1 MLISVLFSFFFLSS
15 RLETPVCDCANAKPT
30 FKESID
36 SFTADLEVVHIDT
49 ISKFGPNQHLLIYTK
64 LRVRKLWNGAEGVQE
79 VWMYNASGTD
89 CQRGLYPDSIGQR
102 FIMTGHLYEH
112 DVLASHIPN
121 VQNPPFLYLSLC
133 AKPVL
138 DVIDGQVYGVI
149 TASKQKAI
157 YERYQV
163 LQSESQALA
172 DAYYD
177 EIYSDPKHPD
187 RVQGMPMQQFDAEL
201 SLWIQERK

>member
-1 MLISVLFSFFFLSS
+1 
-15 RLETPVCDCANAKPT
+15 
-30 FKESID
+30 
-36 SFTADLEVVHIDT
+36 
-49 ISKFGPNQHLLIYTK
+49 
-64 LRVRKLWNGAEGVQE
+64 
-79 VWMYNASGTD
+79 
-89 CQRGLYPDSIGQR
+89 
-102 FIMTGHLYEH
+102 MTGHLYEH

-121 VQNPPFLYLSLC
+121 VQHPPFLYLSLC
-133 AKPVL
+133 TKPVL
-138 DVIDGQVYGVI
+138 NVIDGQVYGVI

-187 RVQGMPMQQFDAEL
+187 RVQGMPMQQFDTEL
-201 SLWIQERK
+201 SLWIQEGE